1 MHCNKTRDKK
11 EVFFATFSICLM
23 QCEYVKGKSLSHR
36 NFSFPKAPVFNHST
50 RFFTH
55 LWMPRSFLC
64 PVIGEKTADAAAMAA
79 KERSAFYFSKTVFSP
94 SVSKRRSP
102 LRKRPGFNK
111 PISFHFLRLGL
122 EWEGLVYCGA
132 FARTIKRILPPWG
145 QLSLKGELSMFW
157 KGILTGGEMK
167 PLTSK
172 IGVHGAKRAKK

>member
-36 NFSFPKAPVFNHST
+36 NFSCPKAPVFNHST

-64 PVIGEKTADAAAMAA
+64 PVIGEKTAAPPPWPPKKDPLFIFQ
-79 KERSAFYFSKTVFSP
+79 RPCSP
-94 SVSKRRSP
+94 LPVSKRRSP

-111 PISFHFLRLGL
+111 PISLHFLRLGL
-122 EWEGLVYCGA
+122 EWVGLVYCGA
-132 FARTIKRILPPWG
+132 FARTIKRIYPR
-145 QLSLKGELSMFW
+145 
-157 KGILTGGEMK
+157 GGSS
-167 PLTSK
+167 P
-172 IGVHGAKRAKK
+172 